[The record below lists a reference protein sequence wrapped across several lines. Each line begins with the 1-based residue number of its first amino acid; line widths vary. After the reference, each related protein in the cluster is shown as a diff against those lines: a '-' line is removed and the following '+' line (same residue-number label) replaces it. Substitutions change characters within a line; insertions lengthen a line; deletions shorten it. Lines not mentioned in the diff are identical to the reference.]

1 MYDEPARPSPMPAP
15 IAPPARA
22 RPPPTKAPAR
32 VMACSVFLTAMSLLE
47 FHADHSTPWLYSWV
61 RLSGRSGHRFGH
73 GCGWCVV
80 RFALLVRRVDLDAVL
95 AVLLVVTG
103 AGHAEV

>member
-1 MYDEPARPSPMPAP
+1 MYDEPARPSPIPAP

-22 RPPPTKAPAR
+22 RPPPTNAPAR

-61 RLSGRSGHRFGH
+61 RTERGCSGHRFGL
-73 GCGWCVV
+73 CLV
-80 RFALLVRRVDLDAVL
+80 RFVLLVRRVDLDTVL
-95 AVLLVVTG
+95 AVLLVV
-103 AGHAEV
+103 AGT